1 MYCGCDADAPMHP
14 SRETQTMFNMMRL
27 AVTDPLLWAAATFAY
42 PAYHAD
48 LQLRGSAPVLLA
60 AWMGVMLTAV
70 LGWQYRNAAYLL
82 PLVPALA
89 LLAAAWG
96 PFRTRRYAPWILAVL
111 AAALLLKPTPPR
123 LPLGLDFSARNL

>member
-48 LQLRGSAPVLLA
+48 LRRRGSAPVLLA

-96 PFRTRRYAPWILAVL
+96 PFRTRRDTPWMLAAP
-111 AAALLLKPTPPR
+111 AAALLINHPAPEP
-123 LPLGLDFSARNL
+123 PLGLACL